1 MKNLVLILTFASS
14 AAFAYCP
21 YDQNYNNCVQLEQM
35 QKQLQQQQQLNQ
47 MNYHQSQQPSNI
59 RQQCFQNVFGVIEC
73 R

>member
-1 MKNLVLILTFASS
+1 MKLLLIALMLASS
-14 AAFAYCP
+14 TAFAYCP

-59 RQQCFQNVFGVIEC
+59 RQQCYQNVFGVIEC